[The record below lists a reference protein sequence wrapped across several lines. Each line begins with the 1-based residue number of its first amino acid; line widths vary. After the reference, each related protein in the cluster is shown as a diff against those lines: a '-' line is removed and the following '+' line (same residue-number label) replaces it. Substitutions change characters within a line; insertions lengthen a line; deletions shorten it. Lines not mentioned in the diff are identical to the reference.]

1 MRPLP
6 KMRSAVLGFTLIEI
20 VMVLVLLGILSAV
33 AVPKYFDLQEEAQAT
48 ACQHNRGVVLSAIH
62 TQMAAAKI
70 ADDSQLFNDSSLG
83 KATESA
89 KKVLQED
96 FIDKQQPL
104 CPSGGT
110 FSAAAVK
117 TSDGNYEYHVFC
129 DKHAPASDAPNGGT
143 GNTVISRD
151 EADVFLKWLQDN
163 FLLPADQKWVNDYCK
178 RQKYDCSDL
187 SHFFGSTGST
197 EIDSGAAINPQSMTT
212 TVTNALKNSG
222 LDTDNVIWRLEK
234 APGGWNSCKGTK
246 GTSCTGTMLVT
257 IANKSDTVGK
267 NDGDPISVSQYKLK
281 FTYGAD
287 GTITTKDL
295 SKTSTT
301 TAKLEKKVN
310 AALDKNTRY
319 WALKTK

>member
-33 AVPKYFDLQEEAQAT
+33 AVPKYFDLQEEAQAK

-70 ADDSQLFNDSSLG
+70 ADDSQLFNDSSVD

-89 KKVLQED
+89 QKVLQED
-96 FIDKQQPL
+96 FIDKQQTL
-104 CPSGGT
+104 CPSDGH
-110 FSAAAVK
+110 FSAKAVEM
-117 TSDGNYEYHVFC
+117 SDGNYEYHVYC
-129 DKHAPASDAPNGGT
+129 DIHAKDSDSSSGGNGS
-143 GNTVISRD
+143 TVVTRE
-151 EADVFLKWLQDN
+151 EANAFLQWLQAK
-163 FLLPADQKWVNDYCK
+163 FLLSADQKWVNDYCK

-187 SHFFGSTGST
+187 SHFFSTTGTST

-234 APGGWNSCKGTK
+234 APGGWNSCKGT
-246 GTSCTGTMLVT
+246 SCTGTMLVT

-267 NDGDPISVSQYKLK
+267 NDGDPISVSQYKLT

-287 GTITTKDL
+287 GAITTKDS

-310 AALDKNTRY
+310 AALDKNTCY